1 MESKEKHLSTQDI
14 AGAPKKPDTTNM
26 KKAETDPGGSHEK
39 SGNPMA
45 DSAHAERVE
54 PGVKR
59 AEPGTQQGKDLVP
72 LFSNEAVHGFRSRW
86 TTLQTGFVDEP
97 RRAVE
102 EADEL
107 VAQVIKDLAETFS
120 DERSKLERQWD
131 QGDKV
136 STEDLRLVLQRY
148 RSFFDRFLSV

>member
-1 MESKEKHLSTQDI
+1 MESKEKHLSTEDI
-14 AGAPKKPDTTNM
+14 AAGSDRQNMNRNTEVDSKKGEERNAVSPEAAANR
-26 KKAETDPGGSHEK
+26 AGGQDR
-39 SGNPMA
+39 G
-45 DSAHAERVE
+45 
-54 PGVKR
+54 
-59 AEPGTQQGKDLVP
+59 DLVP
-72 LFSNEAVHGFRSRW
+72 LFSDDAVHGYRSRW
-86 TTLQTGFVDEP
+86 TALQTGFVDEP
-97 RRAVE
+97 RRAVK

-120 DERSKLERQWD
+120 NERSKLERQWD

>member
-1 MESKEKHLSTQDI
+1 MESKEKRLSTEDI
-14 AGAPKKPDTTNM
+14 ASGSDRQSMNRDTEIDSRNDKESNVVSPEAGAD
-26 KKAETDPGGSHEK
+26 
-39 SGNPMA
+39 
-45 DSAHAERVE
+45 
-54 PGVKR
+54 R
-59 AEPGTQQGKDLVP
+59 AGAKDRGDLVP
-72 LFSNEAVHGFRSRW
+72 LFSNDAVQDYRSRW
-86 TTLQTGFVDEP
+86 NALQTGFVDEP

-120 DERSKLERQWD
+120 NERTKLERQWD

>member
-1 MESKEKHLSTQDI
+1 MEPRKKQLSTGDI
-14 AGAPKKPDTTNM
+14 ASGSEEREIDLNAEVDSSTN
-26 KKAETDPGGSHEK
+26 EK
-39 SGNPMA
+39 GNA
-45 DSAHAERVE
+45 VLAERGTE
-54 PGVKR
+54 IPASPPPGMTK
-59 AEPGTQQGKDLVP
+59 QKDLVP
-72 LFSNEAVHGFRSRW
+72 LFSNDAVQDYRSRW
-86 TTLQTGFVDEP
+86 NALQTGFVDEP
-97 RRAVE
+97 RHAVE

-120 DERSKLERQWD
+120 DERSKLEKQWD

>member
-1 MESKEKHLSTQDI
+1 MESKEKHLSTEDI
-14 AGAPKKPDTTNM
+14 AGAPKKQDTNI
-26 KKAETDPGGSHEK
+26 KQKAETDPRGGLAK
-39 SGNPMA
+39 SGSPMA
-45 DSAHAERVE
+45 DTAQAER
-54 PGVKR
+54 GK
-59 AEPGTQQGKDLVP
+59 PGTKHEKDLVP
-72 LFSNEAVHGFRSRW
+72 LFSNEAVQGFRSRW
-86 TTLQTGFVDEP
+86 TALQTGFVDEP
-97 RRAVE
+97 RRAVQ

-136 STEDLRLVLQRY
+136 STEDLRVVLQRY